1 MCAQSIVCK
10 VPSSFHEIKYGDD
23 RKQWEQA
30 IKEEIN
36 LLLINNTWTLMSKP
50 VNKSIVDC
58 KWVFAIKNDE
68 FGNSIKYK
76 ARLVARGFSQEYLM
90 DYNETFAPV
99 ARISSFRFIIAF
111 ANQFNLLIHHMDV
124 KTAFLNGI
132 LKEEIYM
139 RVPDGVKCNDNQV
152 CKLNKALYG
161 LKQAVRCWFETF
173 EKALIEKG
181 FQNSSVDRCIYLLD
195 RGDISKNIYVV
206 LYVDDLVIA
215 IADIQTIN
223 NFKGY
228 LMNRFRM
235 SHLKDIKLF
244 LGIKVERNGSTITLD
259 QNAHIK
265 TVLNK
270 FKMYDCNSVSN
281 SLPT

>member
-10 VPSSFHEIKYGDD
+10 VHSSFHEIKYRDD

-30 IKEEIN
+30 IKEEIDS
-36 LLLINNTWTLMSKP
+36 LLINNTWTLMSEP
-50 VNKSIVDC
+50 VNKNIVYC

-68 FGNSIKYK
+68 FGNPMKYK

-111 ANQFNLLIHHMDV
+111 ANQFNLLIYHMDV

-139 RVPDGVKCNDNQV
+139 RVLDGVKCNANQV

-161 LKQAVRCWFETF
+161 LKQAARCWFETF
-173 EKALIEKG
+173 EKVLIEKE

-195 RGDISKNIYVV
+195 KGDISKNIYVV

-215 IADIQTIN
+215 TADIQTMNI
-223 NFKGY
+223 FKGY

-235 SHLKDIKLF
+235 SDLKDIKLF
-244 LGIKVERNGSTITLD
+244 LRIKVERNGSTITLD
-259 QNAHIK
+259 QNAYIK
-265 TVLNK
+265 Q
-270 FKMYDCNSVSN
+270 F
-281 SLPT
+281 